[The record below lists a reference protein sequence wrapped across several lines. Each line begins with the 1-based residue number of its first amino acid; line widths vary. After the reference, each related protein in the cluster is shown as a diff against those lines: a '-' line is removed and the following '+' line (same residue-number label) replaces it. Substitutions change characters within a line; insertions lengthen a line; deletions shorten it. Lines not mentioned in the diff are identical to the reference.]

1 MRACRLLDCQRSKE
15 HQAGIE
21 PTSPRYEGGILPLDD
36 QCLSVAAPTFDL
48 DLNGRSNQRLDVGH
62 PR

>member
-1 MRACRLLDCQRSKE
+1 
-15 HQAGIE
+15 
-21 PTSPRYEGGILPLDD
+21 
-36 QCLSVAAPTFDL
+36 LSVAAPTFDL